1 MRKKKIIFYAYSVLS
16 VLIVFTLLKV
26 KPTYS
31 QTNHVVISEVQ
42 IGGTT
47 ATDEFVELYNPTGSA
62 IDLTGYRLTR
72 KTSGG
77 GEDNLVSSLS
87 GTIPSHGY
95 FLLTH
100 ANYDGAVTFNQQYSA
115 SNSVADDST
124 VLLYSDASI
133 TLVDKVGFGTP
144 TDSETSPASNPADD
158 GSIERKAKDT
168 SDANSMVNGDDQL
181 QGNEY
186 DSGNNAN
193 DFVVRTA
200 SDPQNTS
207 SQIEAP
213 TSTQQP
219 TPTPTEEPTPTPT
232 EEPSP
237 TPTIEPTP
245 TEEPTPTPT
254 EEPSPTPTEEP
265 TPTPTEEPTPTPTE
279 EPSPTPT
286 IEPSPTPT
294 EEPTPT
300 PTQEPSP
307 TPEPSPSEEPTAT
320 PTVQA
325 SPTSEPSTT
334 PTVDLSPTLTLTPTP
349 TGEPTPT
356 PVKNLIGLFN
366 FPGRRSACTLEIKI
380 FQVGFLKMAF
390 PKISCFRI

>member
-1 MRKKKIIFYAYSVLS
+1 MHKKKIIFYAYSVLS

-100 ANYDGAVTFNQQYSA
+100 TNYDGTVSFDQQYSA

-124 VLLYSDASI
+124 VLLYSDAGI
-133 TLVDKVGFGTP
+133 TLVDKVGFGVP
-144 TDSETSPASNPADD
+144 TDSETAPTSNPADD

-207 SQIEAP
+207 SQTEAP
-213 TSTQQP
+213 TPTQQP

-237 TPTIEPTP
+237 TPTIE
-245 TEEPTPTPT
+245 
-254 EEPSPTPTEEP
+254 
-265 TPTPTEEPTPTPTE
+265 
-279 EPSPTPT
+279 
-286 IEPSPTPT
+286 PTPT